1 MASRTRS
8 APKAEIC
15 LIYKSFVIINT
26 LYDILI
32 PMETKTGQLIINALV
47 LLILVFFAPVLA
59 GQAENSP
66 DVNTIVEKMDRLY
79 RSDTSYGDVEMT
91 IRTENWERTLRMDIW
106 SEGLDRT
113 LIHINSPKKDAG
125 IATLR
130 KKTEMWNYFP
140 KINKVIKVPPSM
152 MMSSWMGS
160 DFTNDDLVKESS
172 MLDDYH
178 SGLITPDNANP
189 DYYYIELIPKK
200 DIPIVWARIELVVR
214 KKDYIPVEE
223 SFFDEKGRRMRLME
237 FSEIKNF
244 SGRDIPSVLVM
255 KPLNKPE
262 KETVIKYKELK
273 FDIKL
278 KADTFSLRNLQK
290 RK

>member
-1 MASRTRS
+1 VASRTSS
-8 APKAEIC
+8 ATKEGIC
-15 LIYKSFVIINT
+15 LAYKSFVIINT

-32 PMETKTGQLIINALV
+32 RMETKTGQLIINALV
-47 LLILVFFAPVLA
+47 LLMLVFFAPILPV
-59 GQAENSP
+59 QADNTP
-66 DVNTIVEKMDRLY
+66 DVNTIVEKMDKLY
-79 RSDTSYGDVEMT
+79 RSDTSYGDVEMI
-91 IRTENWERTLRMDIW
+91 IRTEHWERTLKMDIW

-172 MLDDYH
+172 MINDYH
-178 SGLITPDNANP
+178 SSLITPDNANP

-200 DIPIVWARIELVVR
+200 NIPIVWARIELVVR
-214 KKDYIPVEE
+214 KTDYIPVEE
-223 SFFDEKGRRMRLME
+223 SFFDEKGRRMRVME

-255 KPLNKPE
+255 KPLNKPD
-262 KETVIKYKELK
+262 KKTVIKYKELR

-290 RK
+290 KR

>member
-1 MASRTRS
+1 
-8 APKAEIC
+8 
-15 LIYKSFVIINT
+15 
-26 LYDILI
+26 
-32 PMETKTGQLIINALV
+32 METKTGQLIINALV
-47 LLILVFFAPVLA
+47 LLIPFFFAPSPAV
-59 GQAENSP
+59 QAENIP

-91 IRTENWERTLRMDIW
+91 IRTEHWERTLKMDIW
-106 SEGLDRT
+106 SEGLDMT

-160 DFTNDDLVKESS
+160 DFTNDDLVRESS
-172 MLDDYH
+172 MINDYD
-178 SGLITPDNANP
+178 SRLITPDNANP
-189 DYYYIELIPKK
+189 DYYYIELIPKE

-244 SGRDIPSVLVM
+244 SGREIPSVLVM
-255 KPLNKPE
+255 KPLNKPDKKTIIE
-262 KETVIKYKELK
+262 YIDLK
-273 FDIKL
+273 FDIEL

-290 RK
+290 KR

>member
-1 MASRTRS
+1 MGTNILRFII
-8 APKAEIC
+8 KAFI
-15 LIYKSFVIINT
+15 LLT
-26 LYDILI
+26 LVTI
-32 PMETKTGQLIINALV
+32 
-47 LLILVFFAPVLA
+47 APVLPA
-59 GQAENSP
+59 RAENTP

-79 RSDTSYGDVEMT
+79 RSDTSYGDVEML
-91 IRTENWERTLRMDIW
+91 IKTEHWERTLRMDIW
-106 SEGLDRT
+106 SEDLDRT

-172 MLDDYH
+172 MITDYH
-178 SGLITPDNANP
+178 SRIFTPEDANP

-200 DIPIVWARIELVVR
+200 DIPIVWARIVLVVR
-214 KKDYIPVEE
+214 KHDYIPVEE
-223 SFFDEKGRRMRLME
+223 SFFDEKGRNMRVME
-237 FSEIKNF
+237 FSDIKNF
-244 SGRDIPSVLVM
+244 SGREIPSVLVM
-255 KPLNKPE
+255 RPLNKPD
-262 KETVIKYKELK
+262 KKTVIRYIDLK
-273 FDIKL
+273 FNIKL

-290 RK
+290 KR